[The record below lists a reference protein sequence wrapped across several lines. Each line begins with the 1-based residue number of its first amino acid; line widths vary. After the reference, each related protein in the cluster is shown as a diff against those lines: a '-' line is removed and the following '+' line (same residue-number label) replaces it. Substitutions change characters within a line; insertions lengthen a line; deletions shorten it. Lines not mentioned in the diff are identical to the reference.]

1 MDFKAENGQ
10 FIKIQANREIGPQSN
25 IDANIDGE
33 CIWKVDFPN
42 DVHSLCCF
50 TFCFSIISHEYKCVC
65 WKWCF
70 TIDWLSSE
78 KFPLFRCSRGNRRE
92 SFADL
97 RLVFSL
103 TDYQAGPGTIVLS
116 SRVLFLERVTQYK
129 SSVTCLSPR
138 PENKCGGKI
147 DARKQTRVLS

>member
-1 MDFKAENGQ
+1 MQILSVSVFGKLTFQ
-10 FIKIQANREIGPQSN
+10 MMCVLCVVLVF
-25 IDANIDGE
+25 
-33 CIWKVDFPN
+33 VFP
-42 DVHSLCCF
+42 F
-50 TFCFSIISHEYKCVC
+50 ISHEYKCVY
-65 WKWCF
+65 WIRCF

-78 KFPLFRCSRGNRRE
+78 KLPLFRCSRGNRRE

-103 TDYQAGPGTIVLS
+103 TDYQTGPGTILS
-116 SRVLFLERVTQYK
+116 SRVLFIERVTQYK

>member
-1 MDFKAENGQ
+1 MQILSVSVFGKLTFQ
-10 FIKIQANREIGPQSN
+10 MMCVLCVVLVF
-25 IDANIDGE
+25 
-33 CIWKVDFPN
+33 VFP
-42 DVHSLCCF
+42 F
-50 TFCFSIISHEYKCVC
+50 ISHEYKCVY
-65 WKWCF
+65 WKRCF
-70 TIDWLSSE
+70 TIDWLPSE
-78 KFPLFRCSRGNRRE
+78 KLPLFWCSRGNRRE

-116 SRVLFLERVTQYK
+116 SRVLFIERVTQYK

>member
-1 MDFKAENGQ
+1 MQILTVSVFGKLTFQ
-10 FIKIQANREIGPQSN
+10 MM
-25 IDANIDGE
+25 
-33 CIWKVDFPN
+33 CILCVILLFVFP
-42 DVHSLCCF
+42 
-50 TFCFSIISHEYKCVC
+50 IISHEYKCVC

-70 TIDWLSSE
+70 PIDWLSSE

-97 RLVFSL
+97 RLDFSL
-103 TDYQAGPGTIVLS
+103 TDYQAGPGTIVFS